1 MQTPSGPCN
10 TLDTM
15 TPELKNLLEL
25 TVLVAAALG
34 GATAI
39 WRLIWLPLIRT
50 TLKVKGFFKRLC
62 DGLDKISVIDNRVQA
77 LELQFKRNGGSS
89 IKDDLESIKERLG
102 YIENLVSVQ
111 MEEDAFSVFI
121 SNVRGEN
128 SYVNRTYCRMLGCT
142 KEEILNLG
150 WRSFIHADKSESY
163 EHLWKEAFESNRQ
176 VEVNLPMVKTD
187 GTNIKV
193 HLSIFPLNKA
203 GDKNRRFLGKIRV
216 V

>member
-1 MQTPSGPCN
+1 
-10 TLDTM
+10 M

-25 TVLVAAALG
+25 TILVAAALG
-34 GATAI
+34 GAGAI
-39 WRLIWLPLIRT
+39 WRLVWVPIIKA
-50 TLKVKGFFKRLC
+50 TLKTKVFFKRLC
-62 DGLDKISVIDNRVQA
+62 DGLDKINAIDTRVRA
-77 LELQFKRNGGSS
+77 LELQFQTNHGSS
-89 IKDDLESIKERLG
+89 IKDDLIRIAERLT

-150 WRSFIHADKSESY
+150 WRSFVHADKSESY
-163 EHLWKEAFESNRQ
+163 ENLWKEAFESNRQ
-176 VEVNLPMVKTD
+176 IEVNLPMVKTD

-203 GDKNRRFLGKIRV
+203 TDKNRRFMGKLRV